1 MRVVGVG
8 LYCRPSRRL
17 VFGFG
22 RGMVWLSGM
31 SAPEDHEHCRCQQH
45 ARSNQEHQPDISRG
59 FFCNEG
65 DLSTGTLDQKIA
77 AVHLRPLFDPG
88 IVLLYPEGVSGGGVG
103 LAEVYSAVRRAEYR
117 IGDGDRIGEAAV
129 GPPVGVGKAGF
140 GGGDR
145 DFGLWAEAS
154 IHQNL
159 WCLAAVPGDA
169 AYLFTAGQHTADP
182 TAFQYPRAAPGNAAH
197 LAGTGHIT
205 GVFAIGSV
213 AKIHPS
219 GDTARLRFPGGD
231 GAAVAA
237 VQHDQAQL
245 HLGGKGAAI
254 ALLLPVGGGIG
265 VQLVCQAAHNA
276 ACTAVTLHL
285 AGIGGI
291 DHAAVSLLL
300 QSLFGLIPGDIRK
313 DRIAPARVRGS
324 GQRTHSADDPPQ
336 PVIDG
341 AQIAGQG
348 ISCRAD
354 GDVQRVKAVQQPVQG
369 VVQCVALL
377 VHGAV
382 QAGDRDH
389 RLSGQARRDRP
400 DAAHGASQRL
410 RSGLQRCFQGGQ
422 VGGQRFASSGKCRL

>member
-1 MRVVGVG
+1 MDILVIGQRSIRSCTAGNGTGIANSLRIFAGQQLHHGTAVV
-8 LYCRPSRRL
+8 
-17 VFGFG
+17 
-22 RGMVWLSGM
+22 
-31 SAPEDHEHCRCQQH
+31 D
-45 ARSNQEHQPDISRG
+45 
-59 FFCNEG
+59 
-65 DLSTGTLDQKIA
+65 
-77 AVHLRPLFDPG
+77 
-88 IVLLYPEGVSGGGVG
+88 
-103 LAEVYSAVRRAEYR
+103 
-117 IGDGDRIGEAAV
+117 
-129 GPPVGVGKAGF
+129 
-140 GGGDR
+140 
-145 DFGLWAEAS
+145 
-154 IHQNL
+154 
-159 WCLAAVPGDA
+159 LAAVPGNA
-169 AYLFTAGQHTADP
+169 AYLFTAGQRTADP

-254 ALLLPVGGGIG
+254 ALLLPVGGGVG

-285 AGIGGI
+285 AGIGSI
-291 DHAAVSLLL
+291 DQAAVSLLL
-300 QSLFGLIPGDIRK
+300 QPLFGLIPGDIRK
-313 DRIAPARVRGS
+313 DCIAPARVRGS
-324 GQRTHSADDPPQ
+324 GQRTHGADDPPQ

-377 VHGAV
+377 AHGAV
-382 QAGDRDH
+382 QARDRNH
-389 RLSGQARRDRP
+389 RLSGKARSDRP
-400 DAAHGASQRL
+400 DAAHGALQRL